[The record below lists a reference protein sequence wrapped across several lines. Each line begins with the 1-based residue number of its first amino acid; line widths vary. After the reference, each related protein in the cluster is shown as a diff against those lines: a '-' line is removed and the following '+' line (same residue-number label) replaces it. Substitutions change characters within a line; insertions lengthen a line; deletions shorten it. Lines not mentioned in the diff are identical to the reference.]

1 VVCLC
6 LFKKDK
12 KLQKLLFGF
21 ALCFCSLAFGQFTI
35 SGQIL
40 DENNRPMQGCHIH
53 IGNKS
58 TNSDAQGFYVLNSIP
73 KGKVK
78 MYVSN
83 LGYVSM
89 QKNLLIESN
98 AVYNLNM
105 VLSINRLQE
114 VAINQQRNTLNN
126 SVLEQKIKSETIE
139 KYSSQQ
145 LGDALKE
152 IVGISVLR
160 TGSNIVKPIINGL
173 HSNRV
178 PIISNNVRLEDQE
191 WGAEHAPNFDVNAAG
206 KITVIKGASG
216 LQYGGDAIGGIVIIE
231 PIEVKKDTL
240 FGKTIINGAS
250 NGRGGSISSS
260 LHKGNF
266 CDWSWNAVGTYKYFG
281 DRTAPN
287 YVLTN
292 SGNREFNFS
301 GDVKFARKKYAVS
314 VFYSLYNAQ
323 IGILSASHIGNV
335 NDLYNAINFQIP
347 AVVGNFSYA
356 INNPKQEV
364 SHNLV
369 KVNFDYFF
377 SETAKVTVQYSF
389 QYNKRLE
396 FDLRRG
402 IFKDVAALDLALAT
416 HTVKVDYKKS
426 FENFTLA
433 TGFNLDYQNNV
444 ASPLTGVRPLI
455 PDFQKKDFGIY
466 AIANVM
472 LDKDLTLDFGLRSDV
487 SNIEASKFYF
497 KSRWNERGYNILFP
511 NFVVGETAIGDQ
523 WLTKPRFDFQN
534 LLGSIGIHKVLEPDT
549 NWFVN
554 LSLASRNPNPSELF
568 SDGLHHSTGQIELG
582 DLALRQERSF
592 KFSTTLQKKW
602 KRFAM
607 EINPFINQINNFMFL
622 KPTGFET
629 TIRGAFPVWNYQQ
642 TNALLTGFDCSSVWE
657 IAESWKHQFSF
668 AAVNGFDLSQN
679 LALIAMPPTTF
690 SNKIL
695 FSKKAFHG
703 LSMELKNEVVL
714 RQTQFPNNNFL
725 TPIVQ
730 NNDLVNVLVDISS
743 PPKAYQ
749 LWSFYSEMKFK
760 TFKKNSVK
768 VAFSVQN
775 ILNTNYRDYLNNQRF
790 FVDELGRN
798 FQIQINYNY

>member
-1 VVCLC
+1 M
-6 LFKKDK
+6 F
-12 KLQKLLFGF
+12 FGYF
-21 ALCFCSLAFGQFTI
+21 AFGQFKI
-35 SGQIL
+35 NGQIL
-40 DENNRPMQGCHIH
+40 DENNRPIQGCHIH
-53 IGNKS
+53 LGNKN
-58 TNSDAQGFYVLNSIP
+58 TISDNNGFYEFNSIS
-73 KGKVK
+73 KGKIK
-78 MYVSN
+78 MYISS
-83 LGYVSM
+83 LGYISVE
-89 QKNLLIESN
+89 KNIVIENNLVQNVTLI
-98 AVYNLNM
+98 LN
-105 VLSINRLQE
+105 VNILNE
-114 VAINQQRNTLNN
+114 VIINQKRNSQNN
-126 SVLEQKIKSETIE
+126 SLLEQKIKSETIE

-152 IVGISVLR
+152 IVGVSLLK

-178 PIISNNVRLEDQE
+178 PIISNNVRLEDQQ
-191 WGAEHAPNFDVNAAG
+191 WGSEHAPNFDVNAAG

-240 FGKTIINGAS
+240 FGKTIINTS
-250 NGRGGSISSS
+250 TNGRGGSISSS

-266 CDWSWNAVGTYKYFG
+266 CDWSWNAIGTYKYFG
-281 DRTAPN
+281 DRNAPN

-301 GDVKFARKKYAVS
+301 GDVKFARKKYEVS
-314 VFYSLYNAQ
+314 VFYSLYKAQ

-347 AVVGNFSYA
+347 SVVRDFSYT
-356 INNPKQEV
+356 INNPKQDV
-364 SHNLV
+364 SHNLA
-369 KVNFDYFF
+369 KVNLDYFF
-377 SETAKVTVQYSF
+377 NESEKLTFQYSF

-402 IFKDVAALDLALAT
+402 IFKDVAALDLALTT
-416 HTVKVDYKKS
+416 HTAKIDYKKS
-426 FENFTLA
+426 FENWTLT
-433 TGFNLDYQNNV
+433 TGLNLDYQTNV

-466 AIANVM
+466 AVATV
-472 LDKDLTLDFGLRSDV
+472 LLSKDLTLDFGLRSDV
-487 SNIEASKFYF
+487 STIEATKFYF
-497 KSRWNERGYNILFP
+497 KSRWNERGYNLLFP
-511 NFVVGETAIGDQ
+511 NFIVGETAIGDQ
-523 WLTKPRFDFQN
+523 WLTKPTFNFN
-534 LLGSIGIHKVLEPDT
+534 NISGSVGIHKVFNQNA

-554 LSLASRNPNPSELF
+554 LSFATRNPNPSELF

-582 DLALRQERSF
+582 DLSLKQEKSF

-602 KRFAM
+602 KSFSI
-607 EINPFINQINNFMFL
+607 EINPYVNQISNFMYL

-642 TNALLTGFDCSSVWE
+642 TNALITGFDCSSVWE
-657 IAESWKHQFSF
+657 MSQNWKHQFTF
-668 AAVNGFDLSQN
+668 ATVNGFDFLQN
-679 LALIAMPPTTF
+679 SALIAMPPTNF
-690 SNKIL
+690 SNKIM
-695 FSKKAFHG
+695 FSKQHFHG
-703 LSMELKNEVVL
+703 LSIEIKNEVVL

-730 NNDLVNVLVDISS
+730 NNELINVMVDISS

-749 LWSFYSEMKFK
+749 LWSFYTEMKFK
-760 TFKKNSVK
+760 TFQKNTLK
-768 VAFSVQN
+768 LAFSVQN

-798 FQIQINYNY
+798 FQIQLNYNY